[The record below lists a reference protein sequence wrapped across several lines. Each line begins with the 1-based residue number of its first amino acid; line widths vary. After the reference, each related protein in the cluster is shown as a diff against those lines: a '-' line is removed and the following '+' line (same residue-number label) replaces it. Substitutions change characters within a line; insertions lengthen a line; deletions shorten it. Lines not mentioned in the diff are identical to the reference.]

1 MAVTSDDELYFADT
15 GNNRIRVISPR
26 GIITTIAG
34 NGRNSSWVPS
44 GTPAL
49 KASIGGPADIA
60 IGPGGTLYIASE
72 GTNQILELSPAGRL
86 LQIAGSRTL
95 AGVTGIGQ
103 RATGVSPDG
112 PDGLA
117 FDRAGDLYIAGFT
130 TKNLLMISAR
140 GRMRLPIGTVGFY
153 PRGRGGLVTARDGS
167 VLAMNGQQVDQ
178 ITSHAL
184 RVLIDFSRH
193 NQTGIRGFLPDGIAV
208 TPNGTI
214 YLDTWDGNGWA
225 SKTALIETS
234 PNGRTTVIWQ
244 RTRRRRAPASSPC
257 AVPPAPIPARGGDS
271 KSRRIP
277 GSAFQRRDLVCG
289 LALIQLPVRQP
300 NWAPRIF
307 NRV

>member
-1 MAVTSDDELYFADT
+1 VSNSSRSVTSPKRLMRMKPPIWSVIKVCKLPRKVAPKWIVCVPWWSPAVNASLDDPGGMAVTSDDELYFADT

-49 KASIGGPADIA
+49 KASLGGPADIA
-60 IGPGGTLYIASE
+60 IGPGGTVYIASE

-178 ITSHAL
+178 ITSHGL

-214 YLDTWDGNGWA
+214 YLDTWDDNGWA

-244 RTRRRRAPASSPC
+244 
-257 AVPPAPIPARGGDS
+257 
-271 KSRRIP
+271 
-277 GSAFQRRDLVCG
+277 
-289 LALIQLPVRQP
+289 
-300 NWAPRIF
+300 N
-307 NRV
+307 